1 MLCQL
6 KNLTSN
12 GGTDTGCDRQE
23 AHTHHVLARLIR
35 VGATTRIVTIV
46 CATLSSHSPRT
57 SSRSALFPPPLYRLG
72 LRAELNLNFKHLPGS
87 QTIHSNLIIVVTRV
101 SWVSCVFWLCSQREI
116 ALEFFVATPPA
127 PSQVLCL
134 PSWAALKLCFIRKSI
149 LMRLYSAQL
158 RDIKAGSVSLIRRF
172 IIKCTASNYKSE
184 PFKIYIFK
192 ILEPF
197 FSIVKRISIIEY

>member
-1 MLCQL
+1 MPGYPTSWSTRLTPCCLRYVAAAIAMLCQL

-46 CATLSSHSPRT
+46 CATLSSHTPRT
-57 SSRSALFPPPLYRLG
+57 SSRSALFPLPLSLYRLA

-87 QTIHSNLIIVVTRV
+87 QTIHSNLISNACFMGFLCFLTLLATGN
-101 SWVSCVFWLCSQREI
+101 CVGIFRSY
-116 ALEFFVATPPA
+116 TSA

-134 PSWAALKLCFIRKSI
+134 PS
-149 LMRLYSAQL
+149 
-158 RDIKAGSVSLIRRF
+158 
-172 IIKCTASNYKSE
+172 
-184 PFKIYIFK
+184 
-192 ILEPF
+192 
-197 FSIVKRISIIEY
+197 

>member
-1 MLCQL
+1 MPGYPTSWSTRLTPCCLRYVAAAVAAAIAMLCQL

-46 CATLSSHSPRT
+46 CATLSSQTPRT

-87 QTIHSNLIIVVTRV
+87 KTIHSNLI
-101 SWVSCVFWLCSQREI
+101 SNACFMG
-116 ALEFFVATPPA
+116 F
-127 PSQVLCL
+127 
-134 PSWAALKLCFIRKSI
+134 LCFLTLLATGNCVGIFRSYFPPPPGKSF
-149 LMRLYSAQL
+149 A
-158 RDIKAGSVSLIRRF
+158 F
-172 IIKCTASNYKSE
+172 H
-184 PFKIYIFK
+184 
-192 ILEPF
+192 LELL
-197 FSIVKRISIIEY
+197 